1 MRHQVRSQNALFIAY
16 CSSTY
21 ERVTANA
28 ENLWRFERYSVIVN
42 YKCRVPSP
50 VNLLWNFRRFYV
62 ACKKSKCRKK
72 NKTDSE
78 KGNKSSQDMIK
89 LYN

>member
-1 MRHQVRSQNALFIAY
+1 MYAWTKVVILHQLMVSCKL
-16 CSSTY
+16 
-21 ERVTANA
+21 
-28 ENLWRFERYSVIVN
+28 ERYSVIVN

-89 LYN
+89 PYNWMHGYNINT

>member
-1 MRHQVRSQNALFIAY
+1 M
-16 CSSTY
+16 
-21 ERVTANA
+21 TANA